1 MGRFQSQRNRT
12 ILGCIV
18 VAVSVVTAAS
28 LAGIGFARSA
38 ISAAQY
44 QYGKVTICHHT
55 HSKSNPTVTI
65 TISKNAWPAHQKHG
79 DTLGPCPPAPSQPDQ
94 GKDNGKGKG
103 GDNAGSPGAPS
114 PGQNTGPSPGQ
125 GKGDG
130 SGGTAATPP
139 QGQNPTPPQ
148 GQNPAPPQGQNPAP
162 PQGQGSGGD
171 HAKPADTPGNG
182 KPSGTPGNGKG
193 HGK

>member
-103 GDNAGSPGAPS
+103 ADNGGNAGATS
-114 PGQNTGPSPGQ
+114 PGQNTGS
-125 GKGDG
+125 
-130 SGGTAATPP
+130 SCF
-139 QGQNPTPPQ
+139 
-148 GQNPAPPQGQNPAP
+148 
-162 PQGQGSGGD
+162 
-171 HAKPADTPGNG
+171 
-182 KPSGTPGNGKG
+182 
-193 HGK
+193 